1 MDLGLD
7 IAELVAAESGPVAE
21 IVGQLTAQEIV
32 DAEEKRGPKL
42 NAAKRISERHHA
54 LARQLASGSTKLE
67 AAIITGYS
75 TGNIEI
81 LSKDPTFRELV
92 SFYREKAT
100 NAVMDLN
107 DQLKGLSADAI
118 VALRDKLEETELEDL
133 SFSQLGELAKL
144 GLDRTGFGP
153 QSSQNV
159 NVNVGLASRL
169 EAARKRTAPP
179 QIDAKAEDIQDVA

>member
-7 IAELVAAESGPVAE
+7 IAKLLEAGGPEAQ
-21 IVGQLTAQEIV
+21 IVGQLTAREVLESI
-32 DAEEKRGPKL
+32 DESGPKR
-42 NAAKRISERHHA
+42 NAVKRISERHHA
-54 LARQLASGSTKLE
+54 LARQLASGSTKIE
-67 AAIITGYS
+67 ASIITGYS
-75 TGNIEI
+75 VTNVDI

-92 SFYREKAT
+92 TFYREKVSDR
-100 NAVMDLN
+100 VMDLN

-118 VALRDKLEETELEDL
+118 TAIRDKLEDTPLEDL
-133 SFSQLGELAKL
+133 SFSQLTELSKL

-169 EAARKRTAPP
+169 EAARKRTAP
-179 QIDAKAEDIQDVA
+179 QIDAQAEEIKDVA